1 MISDSI
7 ILPKSNASTNFVKED
22 EKKGKKAY
30 RLQKINRIKVS
41 IQKIKKEI
49 NEQKKDRKVG

>member
-22 EKKGKKAY
+22 EKKVKKRIVY
-30 RLQKINRIKVS
+30 RKINRIKVS

>member
-7 ILPKSNASTNFVKED
+7 ILPKSNASTNFMKED
-22 EKKGKKAY
+22 EKRWKKRIVY
-30 RLQKINRIKVS
+30 RKINRIKVS

>member
-1 MISDSI
+1 M
-7 ILPKSNASTNFVKED
+7 KED
-22 EKKGKKAY
+22 EKRWKKRIVY
-30 RLQKINRIKVS
+30 RKINKIKVS

>member
-1 MISDSI
+1 M
-7 ILPKSNASTNFVKED
+7 KED
-22 EKKGKKAY
+22 EKRWKKRIVY
-30 RLQKINRIKVS
+30 RKINRIKVS